1 MSRRRETEHVVLAM
15 TGASGLPYALRLLEC
30 LIAANCRVSLI
41 ASKAAHAVAAL
52 ELDDPF
58 PARHDALATELGGRY
73 GAAEG
78 QVTGFA
84 RQDWTAPFA
93 SGSNPPDTMVVCPCT
108 TGTLGAIANG
118 LSDSLIERTAD
129 VCLKERRDLVIVP
142 REAPLTAIA
151 LRQMTQ
157 LAELGA
163 VILPPSPAFYHRP
176 QTIQDLIDFTVAR
189 ILDQIDVPHELHARW
204 GERDGG

>member
-1 MSRRRETEHVVLAM
+1 MRRGVATEHVVLAM
-15 TGASGLPYALRLLEC
+15 TGASGLPYALRLLDC
-30 LIAANCRVSLI
+30 LIAAGCRVSLI

-52 ELDDPF
+52 ELDGPF
-58 PARHDALATELGGRY
+58 PARHDALAAELGGRF
-73 GAAEG
+73 GAADG

-84 RQDWTAPFA
+84 REDWTAPFA
-93 SGSNPPDTMVVCPCT
+93 SGSNPPDAMVVCPCT

-118 LSDSLIERTAD
+118 LSDSLIERAAD

-151 LRQMTQ
+151 LAQMTR
-157 LAELGA
+157 LAELGV

-176 QTIQDLIDFTVAR
+176 RTIEDLIDFTVAR
-189 ILDQIDVPHELHARW
+189 ILDQIRVPHDLHARW
-204 GERDGG
+204 GDRDGG

>member
-1 MSRRRETEHVVLAM
+1 MATEHVVLAM
-15 TGASGLPYALRLLEC
+15 TGASGLPYALRLLDC
-30 LIAANCRVSLI
+30 LIAADCQVSLI

-52 ELDDPF
+52 ELDEPF
-58 PARHDALATELGGRY
+58 PARHDALAAELGGRF

-84 RQDWTAPFA
+84 REDWTAPFA
-93 SGSNPPDTMVVCPCT
+93 SGSNPPDAMVVCPCT

-118 LSDSLIERTAD
+118 LSDSLIERAAD

-151 LRQMTQ
+151 LAQMTR
-157 LAELGA
+157 LAELG
-163 VILPPSPAFYHRP
+163 V
-176 QTIQDLIDFTVAR
+176 
-189 ILDQIDVPHELHARW
+189 
-204 GERDGG
+204 

>member
-1 MSRRRETEHVVLAM
+1 MRRRIDTGHVVLAM

-30 LIAANCRVSLI
+30 LVAAGCRVSLV

-52 ELDDPF
+52 ELDEPF
-58 PARHDALATELGGRY
+58 PARHDALAAELGGRF

-78 QVTGFA
+78 QVTGYA
-84 RQDWTAPFA
+84 REDWTAPFA
-93 SGSNPPDTMVVCPCT
+93 SGSNPPDAMVVCPCT

-151 LRQMTQ
+151 LAQMTR
-157 LAELGA
+157 LAELGV

-176 QTIQDLIDFTVAR
+176 KTIDDLIDFTVAR
-189 ILDQIDVPHELHARW
+189 ILDQVGVEHALHDRW
-204 GERDGG
+204 GDPGA

>member
-1 MSRRRETEHVVLAM
+1 MRRGATEHVVLAM
-15 TGASGLPYALRLLEC
+15 TGASGLPYALRLLDR
-30 LIAANCRVSLI
+30 LIAAGCRVSLI

-52 ELDDPF
+52 ELDEPF
-58 PARHDALATELGGRY
+58 PARHDALAAELGGRF

-78 QVTGFA
+78 QVTGYA
-84 RQDWTAPFA
+84 REDWTAPFA
-93 SGSNPPDTMVVCPCT
+93 SGSNPPDAMVVCPCT

-151 LRQMTQ
+151 LGQMTR
-157 LAELGA
+157 LAELGV
-163 VILPPSPAFYHRP
+163 VILPPVPAFYHRP
-176 QTIQDLIDFTVAR
+176 KTIDDLVDFTVAR
-189 ILDQIDVPHELHARW
+189 ILDQIGVEHALHARW
-204 GERDGG
+204 GDPAG

>member
-1 MSRRRETEHVVLAM
+1 MRRGATDHVVLAM
-15 TGASGLPYALRLLEC
+15 TGASGLQYSLRLLEQ
-30 LIAANCRVSLI
+30 LIHAGCRVSLI

-58 PARHDALATELGGRY
+58 PARHDALAAELGGRF
-73 GAAEG
+73 GAGAG
-78 QVTGFA
+78 QVTGYA

-93 SGSNPPDTMVVCPCT
+93 SGSNPPDAMVVCPCT

-142 REAPLTAIA
+142 REAPLTAIT
-151 LRQMTQ
+151 LGQMTR
-157 LAELGA
+157 LAELGV
-163 VILPPSPAFYHRP
+163 VILPPAPAFYHRP
-176 QTIQDLIDFTVAR
+176 QTIEDLIDFTVAR
-189 ILDQIDVPHELHARW
+189 ILDQIGVDHALHARW
-204 GERDGG
+204 GDPAE